1 MILDSHP
8 TANNKIHK
16 QSFKFLQG
24 YNMNNFDKV
33 VVEARETFIRLN
45 RQFAEEL
52 LAEIKNEGY
61 TTISDVKG
69 ALFNTLDALRLS
81 ELQEMSLQYQA
92 DANADH
98 FTGNQF

>member
-1 MILDSHP
+1 M
-8 TANNKIHK
+8 TRWR
-16 QSFKFLQG
+16 FL
-24 YNMNNFDKV
+24 NMNKFDKAV
-33 VVEARETFIRLN
+33 KEARQTFIRLN

-61 TTISDVKG
+61 TTINDVKG
-69 ALFNTLDALRLS
+69 ALFNQLDALRLT

-98 FTGNQF
+98 FTENQF